1 MDNLLNYLS
10 QTEIKKLKMVEVKK
24 GETIFFEH
32 ERCDYIGLIKKGE
45 IRIISFLE
53 DGREIVY
60 NILRNGEMFGNN
72 LIFSSDQRY
81 RGDVIA
87 YRDSKIFLITKDQM
101 INLLKDNQEFLEA
114 YLENQAENGKALNL
128 KIKLLTFNNIED
140 RFLYYLQIN
149 KFKLRFKSITD
160 LAKTLFVSR
169 EALSRL
175 IHRLEKED
183 VIYIKDNF
191 IVKTWLVDN

>member
-10 QTEIKKLKMVEVKK
+10 QTEIKKLKMMEVKK

-87 YRDSKIFLITKDQM
+87 YKDSKIFLITKDQM

-114 YLENQAENGKALNL
+114 YLANQAENGKALNL

>member
-10 QTEIKKLKMVEVKK
+10 QTEIKKLKMMEVKK

-87 YRDSKIFLITKDQM
+87 YKDSKIFLITKDQM

-114 YLENQAENGKALNL
+114 YLANQAENGKALNL

-191 IVKTWLVDN
+191 IVKT

>member
-87 YRDSKIFLITKDQM
+87 YKDSKIFLITKDQM
-101 INLLKDNQEFLEA
+101 INLLKDNQEFLET
-114 YLENQAENGKALNL
+114 YLANQAENGKALNL